1 MRSPC
6 RPWSLGRCQPR
17 GGPVTVTVSIPGSA
31 GVRPVDW
38 SPGVVSAMPAAAVTG
53 DSVAANGENAAGRR
67 HPMRRDTTILGV
79 VVGPDLGRRGLDF
92 GSRLIGAGEVR
103 IGHGK
108 PLHSHPTRSA

>member
-1 MRSPC
+1 
-6 RPWSLGRCQPR
+6 
-17 GGPVTVTVSIPGSA
+17 
-31 GVRPVDW
+31 
-38 SPGVVSAMPAAAVTG
+38 MPAAAVTG

-103 IGHGK
+103 IRHGK
-108 PLHSHPTRSA
+108 PLHSHPTRSAPAGRGDRQRTIPGLELPVIAFAKT